1 MRTGTRSSTWW
12 ALVALLLLAP
22 GARARADVVESPPE
36 DCPPSSVGDT
46 CHGGPFCKL
55 ITCTMNTDCTDGA
68 TCQDVMACVG
78 SISCGGLEG
87 GGDPPIPTT
96 TGPCKE
102 GGTCDGEALC
112 KPIKQCVAP
121 VDPTTGGTPTTGGS
135 ATGTAT
141 TGTPT
146 TGVGSSGGSA
156 SSSGGDT
163 GGTKGGCAS
172 CAIDGGAGAPY
183 LALLA
188 IAALVRGRRRR

>member
-22 GARARADVVESPPE
+22 GASARADVVDRPPD
-36 DCPPSSVGDT
+36 DCPPSSVADT

-55 ITCTMNTDCTDGA
+55 VTCTVNTDCSDGA
-68 TCQDVMACVG
+68 TCQDVMACIG
-78 SISCGGLEG
+78 GISCGGLEG

-102 GGTCDGEALC
+102 GGTCDGEAMC
-112 KPIKQCVAP
+112 KPVKQCVEP
-121 VDPTTGGTPTTGGS
+121 VDPTTGGTPTTG
-135 ATGTAT
+135 AAT
-141 TGTPT
+141 TG
-146 TGVGSSGGSA
+146 GAG

-172 CAIDGGAGAPY
+172 CAIDGGVGTTW
-183 LALLA
+183 LGVLA
-188 IAALVRGRRRR
+188 IVGLMRGRRRRK